1 MCSNW
6 TEKKKSWKKWLE
18 IQIERQSK
26 AKSNDMLFVSN
37 WGSLE
42 ADPYVTVSPKYLNFR
57 ANGLSPRG
65 WFWRQ
70 VLLLHSNHS
79 SIISAFSL
87 QNVMQYTFKLK
98 TRPSMLC
105 LTHQISCKKRNYLFG
120 WWHINDISW
129 YLMVLGQYKLV
140 LLIGIRWYRVSKGLE
155 CLYILEKVEIWSGVT
170 DASHLTDNRI

>member
-6 TEKKKSWKKWLE
+6 TEKTKSWKNCLE
-18 IQIERQSK
+18 IQVERQSK

-87 QNVMQYTFKLK
+87 QNVMHLRYFKCAKYTFKLK

-105 LTHQISCKKRNYLFG
+105 LTHQISRKKRNCSVG
-120 WWHINDISW
+120 WTLPYEMMNYKW
-129 YLMVLGQYKLV
+129 YLMVLGQYMT
-140 LLIGIRWYRVSKGLE
+140 
-155 CLYILEKVEIWSGVT
+155 ILAGTWSV
-170 DASHLTDNRI
+170 